1 MIAQLVLAVDTVM
14 RLEIPMQMATGSV
27 AAGVLGQASRC
38 AKGALSRGDKV
49 DYPPLRTWSVPEGLG
64 ACAGRDAGGAV
75 CADAGLCRAM
85 TSSMF
90 YVFSGVFEQIFALQG
105 IAAVCYYLHGK
116 GRGAWRRVMVFVLG
130 YFVAIRA
137 GRDFDR
143 HCGSDA
149 RRRPSPREN
158 GGGNDRTRLTR
169 ARHDDTIRFREDKA
183 MKVILLKDIKG
194 TGKKDQII
202 EASDGFAR
210 NFLFPKGLARE
221 ASATNLN
228 AIENAK
234 AAQKHREDV
243 ERAKAEETRKA
254 LSGKAIKI
262 VARGA
267 EGGRLYGSV
276 TAQEIADEL
285 FKQYGVKVEK
295 RRIDVANIRNA
306 GDFTVSVWL
315 YAGITAEMTAKVEV
329 G

>member
-1 MIAQLVLAVDTVM
+1 
-14 RLEIPMQMATGSV
+14 
-27 AAGVLGQASRC
+27 
-38 AKGALSRGDKV
+38 
-49 DYPPLRTWSVPEGLG
+49 
-64 ACAGRDAGGAV
+64 
-75 CADAGLCRAM
+75 
-85 TSSMF
+85 
-90 YVFSGVFEQIFALQG
+90 
-105 IAAVCYYLHGK
+105 
-116 GRGAWRRVMVFVLG
+116 
-130 YFVAIRA
+130 
-137 GRDFDR
+137 
-143 HCGSDA
+143 
-149 RRRPSPREN
+149 
-158 GGGNDRTRLTR
+158 
-169 ARHDDTIRFREDKA
+169 
-183 MKVILLKDIKG
+183 MKVILLKDIKV

-254 LSGKAIKI
+254 LAGKAIEI

-267 EGGRLYGSV
+267 EGGKLYGSV

-315 YAGITAEMTAKVEV
+315 YAGITAEMTAKVEI

>member
-1 MIAQLVLAVDTVM
+1 
-14 RLEIPMQMATGSV
+14 
-27 AAGVLGQASRC
+27 
-38 AKGALSRGDKV
+38 
-49 DYPPLRTWSVPEGLG
+49 
-64 ACAGRDAGGAV
+64 
-75 CADAGLCRAM
+75 
-85 TSSMF
+85 
-90 YVFSGVFEQIFALQG
+90 
-105 IAAVCYYLHGK
+105 
-116 GRGAWRRVMVFVLG
+116 
-130 YFVAIRA
+130 
-137 GRDFDR
+137 
-143 HCGSDA
+143 
-149 RRRPSPREN
+149 
-158 GGGNDRTRLTR
+158 
-169 ARHDDTIRFREDKA
+169 

-254 LSGKAIKI
+254 LAGKTIKI

-267 EGGRLYGSV
+267 EGGKLYGSV

-315 YAGITAEMTAKVEV
+315 YAGITAEMTAKVEI

>member
-1 MIAQLVLAVDTVM
+1 
-14 RLEIPMQMATGSV
+14 
-27 AAGVLGQASRC
+27 
-38 AKGALSRGDKV
+38 
-49 DYPPLRTWSVPEGLG
+49 
-64 ACAGRDAGGAV
+64 
-75 CADAGLCRAM
+75 
-85 TSSMF
+85 
-90 YVFSGVFEQIFALQG
+90 
-105 IAAVCYYLHGK
+105 
-116 GRGAWRRVMVFVLG
+116 
-130 YFVAIRA
+130 
-137 GRDFDR
+137 
-143 HCGSDA
+143 
-149 RRRPSPREN
+149 
-158 GGGNDRTRLTR
+158 
-169 ARHDDTIRFREDKA
+169 

-194 TGKKDQII
+194 TGKKDQIF

-254 LSGKAIKI
+254 LAGKAIKI

-267 EGGRLYGSV
+267 EGGKLYGSV

-315 YAGITAEMTAKVEV
+315 YAGITAEMTAKVEI

>member
-1 MIAQLVLAVDTVM
+1 
-14 RLEIPMQMATGSV
+14 
-27 AAGVLGQASRC
+27 
-38 AKGALSRGDKV
+38 
-49 DYPPLRTWSVPEGLG
+49 
-64 ACAGRDAGGAV
+64 
-75 CADAGLCRAM
+75 
-85 TSSMF
+85 
-90 YVFSGVFEQIFALQG
+90 
-105 IAAVCYYLHGK
+105 
-116 GRGAWRRVMVFVLG
+116 
-130 YFVAIRA
+130 
-137 GRDFDR
+137 
-143 HCGSDA
+143 
-149 RRRPSPREN
+149 
-158 GGGNDRTRLTR
+158 
-169 ARHDDTIRFREDKA
+169 

-306 GDFTVSVWL
+306 GDFTVNVWL
-315 YAGITAEMTAKVEV
+315 YAGITAEMTAMVEV
-329 G
+329 GCSIQCTGFSS

>member
-1 MIAQLVLAVDTVM
+1 
-14 RLEIPMQMATGSV
+14 
-27 AAGVLGQASRC
+27 
-38 AKGALSRGDKV
+38 
-49 DYPPLRTWSVPEGLG
+49 
-64 ACAGRDAGGAV
+64 
-75 CADAGLCRAM
+75 
-85 TSSMF
+85 
-90 YVFSGVFEQIFALQG
+90 
-105 IAAVCYYLHGK
+105 
-116 GRGAWRRVMVFVLG
+116 
-130 YFVAIRA
+130 
-137 GRDFDR
+137 
-143 HCGSDA
+143 
-149 RRRPSPREN
+149 
-158 GGGNDRTRLTR
+158 
-169 ARHDDTIRFREDKA
+169 

-202 EASDGFAR
+202 EASNGFAR

-243 ERAKAEETRKA
+243 EHAKAEETRKA
-254 LSGKAIKI
+254 LAGKAIKI

-267 EGGRLYGSV
+267 EGGKLYGSV

-306 GDFTVSVWL
+306 GDFAVSVWL
-315 YAGITAEMTAKVEV
+315 YAGITAEMTAKVEI

>member
-1 MIAQLVLAVDTVM
+1 
-14 RLEIPMQMATGSV
+14 
-27 AAGVLGQASRC
+27 
-38 AKGALSRGDKV
+38 
-49 DYPPLRTWSVPEGLG
+49 
-64 ACAGRDAGGAV
+64 
-75 CADAGLCRAM
+75 
-85 TSSMF
+85 
-90 YVFSGVFEQIFALQG
+90 
-105 IAAVCYYLHGK
+105 
-116 GRGAWRRVMVFVLG
+116 
-130 YFVAIRA
+130 
-137 GRDFDR
+137 
-143 HCGSDA
+143 
-149 RRRPSPREN
+149 
-158 GGGNDRTRLTR
+158 
-169 ARHDDTIRFREDKA
+169 

-254 LSGKAIKI
+254 LSGKAIKV

>member
-1 MIAQLVLAVDTVM
+1 
-14 RLEIPMQMATGSV
+14 
-27 AAGVLGQASRC
+27 
-38 AKGALSRGDKV
+38 
-49 DYPPLRTWSVPEGLG
+49 
-64 ACAGRDAGGAV
+64 
-75 CADAGLCRAM
+75 
-85 TSSMF
+85 
-90 YVFSGVFEQIFALQG
+90 
-105 IAAVCYYLHGK
+105 
-116 GRGAWRRVMVFVLG
+116 
-130 YFVAIRA
+130 
-137 GRDFDR
+137 
-143 HCGSDA
+143 
-149 RRRPSPREN
+149 
-158 GGGNDRTRLTR
+158 
-169 ARHDDTIRFREDKA
+169 

-285 FKQYGVKVEK
+285 IKQYGVKVEK

>member
-1 MIAQLVLAVDTVM
+1 
-14 RLEIPMQMATGSV
+14 
-27 AAGVLGQASRC
+27 
-38 AKGALSRGDKV
+38 
-49 DYPPLRTWSVPEGLG
+49 
-64 ACAGRDAGGAV
+64 
-75 CADAGLCRAM
+75 
-85 TSSMF
+85 
-90 YVFSGVFEQIFALQG
+90 
-105 IAAVCYYLHGK
+105 
-116 GRGAWRRVMVFVLG
+116 
-130 YFVAIRA
+130 
-137 GRDFDR
+137 
-143 HCGSDA
+143 
-149 RRRPSPREN
+149 
-158 GGGNDRTRLTR
+158 
-169 ARHDDTIRFREDKA
+169 

-295 RRIDVANIRNA
+295 SRIDVANIRNA

>member
-1 MIAQLVLAVDTVM
+1 
-14 RLEIPMQMATGSV
+14 
-27 AAGVLGQASRC
+27 
-38 AKGALSRGDKV
+38 
-49 DYPPLRTWSVPEGLG
+49 
-64 ACAGRDAGGAV
+64 
-75 CADAGLCRAM
+75 
-85 TSSMF
+85 
-90 YVFSGVFEQIFALQG
+90 
-105 IAAVCYYLHGK
+105 
-116 GRGAWRRVMVFVLG
+116 
-130 YFVAIRA
+130 
-137 GRDFDR
+137 
-143 HCGSDA
+143 
-149 RRRPSPREN
+149 
-158 GGGNDRTRLTR
+158 
-169 ARHDDTIRFREDKA
+169 
-183 MKVILLKDIKG
+183 MKVILLKDIKE

-243 ERAKAEETRKA
+243 ERDKAEETRKA
-254 LSGKAIKI
+254 LAGKAIKI

-267 EGGRLYGSV
+267 EGGKLYGSV

-315 YAGITAEMTAKVEV
+315 YAGITAEMTAKVEI

>member
-1 MIAQLVLAVDTVM
+1 M
-14 RLEIPMQMATGSV
+14 
-27 AAGVLGQASRC
+27 
-38 AKGALSRGDKV
+38 
-49 DYPPLRTWSVPEGLG
+49 
-64 ACAGRDAGGAV
+64 
-75 CADAGLCRAM
+75 
-85 TSSMF
+85 
-90 YVFSGVFEQIFALQG
+90 
-105 IAAVCYYLHGK
+105 
-116 GRGAWRRVMVFVLG
+116 
-130 YFVAIRA
+130 
-137 GRDFDR
+137 
-143 HCGSDA
+143 
-149 RRRPSPREN
+149 N
-158 GGGNDRTRLTR
+158 
-169 ARHDDTIRFREDKA
+169 
-183 MKVILLKDIKG
+183 VILLKDIKG

>member
-1 MIAQLVLAVDTVM
+1 
-14 RLEIPMQMATGSV
+14 
-27 AAGVLGQASRC
+27 
-38 AKGALSRGDKV
+38 
-49 DYPPLRTWSVPEGLG
+49 
-64 ACAGRDAGGAV
+64 
-75 CADAGLCRAM
+75 
-85 TSSMF
+85 
-90 YVFSGVFEQIFALQG
+90 
-105 IAAVCYYLHGK
+105 
-116 GRGAWRRVMVFVLG
+116 
-130 YFVAIRA
+130 
-137 GRDFDR
+137 
-143 HCGSDA
+143 
-149 RRRPSPREN
+149 
-158 GGGNDRTRLTR
+158 
-169 ARHDDTIRFREDKA
+169 

-254 LSGKAIKI
+254 LSGKAIRI

-295 RRIDVANIRNA
+295 RRIDVANIRNT
-306 GDFTVSVWL
+306 GDFTVNVWL
-315 YAGITAEMTAKVEV
+315 HAGITAEMTAKVEI

>member
-1 MIAQLVLAVDTVM
+1 
-14 RLEIPMQMATGSV
+14 
-27 AAGVLGQASRC
+27 
-38 AKGALSRGDKV
+38 
-49 DYPPLRTWSVPEGLG
+49 
-64 ACAGRDAGGAV
+64 
-75 CADAGLCRAM
+75 
-85 TSSMF
+85 
-90 YVFSGVFEQIFALQG
+90 
-105 IAAVCYYLHGK
+105 
-116 GRGAWRRVMVFVLG
+116 
-130 YFVAIRA
+130 
-137 GRDFDR
+137 
-143 HCGSDA
+143 
-149 RRRPSPREN
+149 
-158 GGGNDRTRLTR
+158 
-169 ARHDDTIRFREDKA
+169 

-306 GDFTVSVWL
+306 GDFTVRVWL
-315 YAGITAEMTAKVEV
+315 HAGITAEMTAKVEV

>member
-1 MIAQLVLAVDTVM
+1 
-14 RLEIPMQMATGSV
+14 
-27 AAGVLGQASRC
+27 
-38 AKGALSRGDKV
+38 
-49 DYPPLRTWSVPEGLG
+49 
-64 ACAGRDAGGAV
+64 
-75 CADAGLCRAM
+75 
-85 TSSMF
+85 
-90 YVFSGVFEQIFALQG
+90 
-105 IAAVCYYLHGK
+105 
-116 GRGAWRRVMVFVLG
+116 
-130 YFVAIRA
+130 
-137 GRDFDR
+137 
-143 HCGSDA
+143 
-149 RRRPSPREN
+149 
-158 GGGNDRTRLTR
+158 
-169 ARHDDTIRFREDKA
+169 

-194 TGKKDQII
+194 IGKKDQII

>member
-1 MIAQLVLAVDTVM
+1 
-14 RLEIPMQMATGSV
+14 
-27 AAGVLGQASRC
+27 
-38 AKGALSRGDKV
+38 
-49 DYPPLRTWSVPEGLG
+49 
-64 ACAGRDAGGAV
+64 
-75 CADAGLCRAM
+75 
-85 TSSMF
+85 
-90 YVFSGVFEQIFALQG
+90 
-105 IAAVCYYLHGK
+105 
-116 GRGAWRRVMVFVLG
+116 
-130 YFVAIRA
+130 
-137 GRDFDR
+137 
-143 HCGSDA
+143 
-149 RRRPSPREN
+149 
-158 GGGNDRTRLTR
+158 
-169 ARHDDTIRFREDKA
+169 

-243 ERAKAEETRKA
+243 ERAKAEETRRA

>member
-1 MIAQLVLAVDTVM
+1 
-14 RLEIPMQMATGSV
+14 
-27 AAGVLGQASRC
+27 
-38 AKGALSRGDKV
+38 
-49 DYPPLRTWSVPEGLG
+49 
-64 ACAGRDAGGAV
+64 
-75 CADAGLCRAM
+75 
-85 TSSMF
+85 
-90 YVFSGVFEQIFALQG
+90 
-105 IAAVCYYLHGK
+105 
-116 GRGAWRRVMVFVLG
+116 
-130 YFVAIRA
+130 
-137 GRDFDR
+137 
-143 HCGSDA
+143 
-149 RRRPSPREN
+149 
-158 GGGNDRTRLTR
+158 
-169 ARHDDTIRFREDKA
+169 

-315 YAGITAEMTAKVEV
+315 YAGITAEMTAEVEV

>member
-1 MIAQLVLAVDTVM
+1 
-14 RLEIPMQMATGSV
+14 
-27 AAGVLGQASRC
+27 
-38 AKGALSRGDKV
+38 
-49 DYPPLRTWSVPEGLG
+49 
-64 ACAGRDAGGAV
+64 
-75 CADAGLCRAM
+75 
-85 TSSMF
+85 
-90 YVFSGVFEQIFALQG
+90 
-105 IAAVCYYLHGK
+105 
-116 GRGAWRRVMVFVLG
+116 
-130 YFVAIRA
+130 
-137 GRDFDR
+137 
-143 HCGSDA
+143 
-149 RRRPSPREN
+149 
-158 GGGNDRTRLTR
+158 
-169 ARHDDTIRFREDKA
+169 

-202 EASDGFAR
+202 EASDGYAR

>member
-1 MIAQLVLAVDTVM
+1 
-14 RLEIPMQMATGSV
+14 
-27 AAGVLGQASRC
+27 
-38 AKGALSRGDKV
+38 
-49 DYPPLRTWSVPEGLG
+49 
-64 ACAGRDAGGAV
+64 
-75 CADAGLCRAM
+75 
-85 TSSMF
+85 
-90 YVFSGVFEQIFALQG
+90 
-105 IAAVCYYLHGK
+105 
-116 GRGAWRRVMVFVLG
+116 
-130 YFVAIRA
+130 
-137 GRDFDR
+137 
-143 HCGSDA
+143 
-149 RRRPSPREN
+149 
-158 GGGNDRTRLTR
+158 
-169 ARHDDTIRFREDKA
+169 

-234 AAQKHREDV
+234 AAQKHREEV
-243 ERAKAEETRKA
+243 ARAKAEETRTA
-254 LSGKAIKI
+254 LAGKAIKI

-267 EGGRLYGSV
+267 EGGKLYGSV
-276 TAQEIADEL
+276 TAQEIGDEL

-315 YAGITAEMTAKVEV
+315 YAGITAEMTAKVEI

>member
-1 MIAQLVLAVDTVM
+1 
-14 RLEIPMQMATGSV
+14 
-27 AAGVLGQASRC
+27 
-38 AKGALSRGDKV
+38 
-49 DYPPLRTWSVPEGLG
+49 
-64 ACAGRDAGGAV
+64 
-75 CADAGLCRAM
+75 
-85 TSSMF
+85 
-90 YVFSGVFEQIFALQG
+90 
-105 IAAVCYYLHGK
+105 
-116 GRGAWRRVMVFVLG
+116 
-130 YFVAIRA
+130 
-137 GRDFDR
+137 
-143 HCGSDA
+143 
-149 RRRPSPREN
+149 
-158 GGGNDRTRLTR
+158 
-169 ARHDDTIRFREDKA
+169 

-254 LSGKAIKI
+254 LAGKAIKI
-262 VARGA
+262 AARGA
-267 EGGRLYGSV
+267 EGGKLYGSV

-315 YAGITAEMTAKVEV
+315 YAGITAEMTAKVEI